1 METDTA
7 TNEDDLSS
15 MNVAIPIFS
24 DFQYSYNVPSGGE
37 SDPEMLRAES
47 LFYNTPLVEKYSD
60 AVYFSLQTIQDQCA
74 WDFQQQCAGRGVAV
88 DLFDTLQQITVF
100 DVNRRLAVDSSEFPQ
115 GSGRRMLEQFRSFYH
130 KPKSHAIRKDRQAV
144 TPPVKR
150 VSPIAPGVH
159 PMPLK
164 PAISRASH
172 RGLRGEL
179 DTLEDQPVAKAP
191 LPFVDPLPPMRKT
204 MFSEHSQMTF
214 NTDFGSLSNSESESE
229 GEEERARPRHGGR
242 ARKNKAPFPNHFPN
256 LMPLP
261 EDNPQ
266 FHAPPADF
274 LGVPRV
280 GHDQAPPAVDHFHG
294 HHSHH
299 GPDHGHMHGP
309 DHGPDHGH
317 MHGPDHGPDHGHMH
331 GPGHD
336 HSLSPPTPPFMEDH
350 SFPGALGYGAEGDLC
365 LYDALANQPDSLSS
379 GCVASIAQLHMLR
392 ASYYQES
399 AAPPPPP
406 HGVGCALFGFGG
418 LFLLGVVLAV
428 AVKKYYR
435 KFGARKQAIRALL
448 AGLHDRPE
456 LKKSVEEELGLSV
469 PAPPTCPC
477 ANSSVPTSDS
487 VASSWTTFALRIVRV
502 LCMLLFTFAISLLIS
517 ISSIEITTSI
527 VDQWENNP
535 VVDPQT
541 GEPMD
546 DSAHPVSPA
555 VVLALLFA
563 ICSAEVIMLA
573 LLMRGARCL
582 YRRFAESRTA
592 GEVSSEGGPGSRR
605 GCRRTTCPHR
615 RGGIPSAP
623 LVHPVAESEFPAL
636 TVPPQTFPSASATTA
651 SSLTARD
658 TWGRFTAWMPT
669 FLTNRSSAADAGG
682 AFYVPLLGEEESREM
697 VSLPSSSSRVQFI
710 ATGVPISI
718 STLPQQAQTVNFV

>member
-1 METDTA
+1 MCEKTYSIDPNMMETDSEI
-7 TNEDDLSS
+7 NEDDLSS

-37 SDPEMLRAES
+37 GDPEMLRAES
-47 LFYNTPLVEKYSD
+47 LFYNTPLVEKYSN

-88 DLFDTLQQITVF
+88 DLFSTLQQITVF
-100 DVNRRLAVDSSEFPQ
+100 DVNRRLAVDGSEFPQ

-130 KPKSHAIRKDRQAV
+130 KPKSHSIRKDRQAV

-150 VSPIAPGVH
+150 VTPIVRPS
-159 PMPLK
+159 PLK
-164 PAISRASH
+164 PVLHPSH
-172 RGLRGEL
+172 RGLRGDL
-179 DTLEDQPVAKAP
+179 DALEDKPVAKAP
-191 LPFVDPLPPMRKT
+191 LPFVDPLPQAKKPM
-204 MFSEHSQMTF
+204 MFFEHSWKTF
-214 NTDFGSLSNSESESE
+214 SSDSGIRSESDSESE
-229 GEEERARPRHGGR
+229 GEEERVKVHHGGR
-242 ARKNKAPFPNHFPN
+242 ARKNKAPFPNHLHGP
-256 LMPLP
+256 MPQP
-261 EDNPQ
+261 EENPQ
-266 FHAPPADF
+266 FHAPPVDF
-274 LGVPRV
+274 LGMPHVAR
-280 GHDQAPPAVDHFHG
+280 DQAPPVVDHHSQHHDFH
-294 HHSHH
+294 HKHQ
-299 GPDHGHMHGP
+299 GPDHGHMHG
-309 DHGPDHGH
+309 HHGH
-317 MHGPDHGPDHGHMH
+317 N
-331 GPGHD
+331 
-336 HSLSPPTPPFMEDH
+336 LSPPTPPFMEDH

-365 LYDALANQPDSLSS
+365 LYDALANQPDTLSS

-392 ASYYQES
+392 ASYYEES

-406 HGVGCALFGFGG
+406 HGAGCALVGFGG
-418 LFLLGVVLAV
+418 LFLLGVLLAV

-448 AGLHDRPE
+448 AGLHERPE

-469 PAPPTCPC
+469 PAPPACPC
-477 ANSSVPTSDS
+477 ANPSVPTNDS
-487 VASSWTTFALRIVRV
+487 VANSWTTFAFRIARV
-502 LCMLLFTFAISLLIS
+502 LCMLLLTFAVSLLIS

-541 GEPMD
+541 GEPLD

-573 LLMRGARCL
+573 LFMRGARCL
-582 YRRFAESRTA
+582 YRRCTESRMA
-592 GEVSSEGGPGSRR
+592 GEISSEGGPGSHR
-605 GCRRTTCPHR
+605 GCRRSTCSRR
-615 RGGIPSAP
+615 RGGVPSAP

-636 TVPPQTFPSASATTA
+636 TVPPQTLPSASATTA
-651 SSLTARD
+651 SDLTARD

-669 FLTNRSSAADAGG
+669 FLTNRGSAADAGG

-697 VSLPSSSSRVQFI
+697 VTFPSSSSRVQVI
-710 ATGVPISI
+710 TTGVPISI
-718 STLPQQAQTVNFV
+718 STLPQQAQTVSFV